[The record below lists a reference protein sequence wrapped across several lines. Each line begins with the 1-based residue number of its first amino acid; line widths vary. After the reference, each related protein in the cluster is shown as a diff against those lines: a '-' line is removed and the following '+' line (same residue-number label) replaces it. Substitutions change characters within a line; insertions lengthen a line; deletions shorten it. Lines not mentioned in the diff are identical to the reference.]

1 MWCPCVLALTR
12 RPSSLLKGPEKFGLV
27 AINTRAEE
35 MVRRRQG
42 TGGCILYLCSWFNK
56 RPKVETLPL

>member
-1 MWCPCVLALTR
+1 MSNAMWRPCVLALTC

-42 TGGCILYLCSWFNK
+42 TGQGGGCIL
-56 RPKVETLPL
+56 